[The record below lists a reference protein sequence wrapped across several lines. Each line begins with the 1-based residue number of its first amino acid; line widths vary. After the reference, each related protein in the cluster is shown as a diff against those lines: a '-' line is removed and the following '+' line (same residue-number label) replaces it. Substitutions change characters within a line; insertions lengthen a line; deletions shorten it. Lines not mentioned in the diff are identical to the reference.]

1 MVCTGFDKN
10 GKEVDALAKYL
21 IMAKLCFST
30 SLIIAVT
37 NISAGLFSICSKGPG
52 VMSNLCK
59 ALNGCAGCAF
69 FANCVVIPVTIFA
82 QYSKPCHKISF
93 TDEVELDGPLA
104 AQYKGFKIIW
114 IVMLAVSFGLI
125 LIFFLLFCLIMFCF
139 AMKHSC

>member
-1 MVCTGFDKN
+1 MVCTGIDKN

-52 VMSNLCK
+52 VMSNLCR

-82 QYSKPCHKISF
+82 EYSKPCHKISF
-93 TDEVELDGPLA
+93 ANGVELDGPLE
-104 AQYKGFKIIW
+104 AQYKGFRIIW

-125 LIFFLLFCLIMFCF
+125 LIFLMLFCIMCCCL
-139 AMKHSC
+139 AKSMK